1 MGDMGRDLALT
12 LASDTLWTALL
23 VAAPVLILSM
33 VVGLVISIFQVVTQ
47 IQEATLS
54 FVPKIVVV
62 ILALIVLGPW
72 MLTQVV
78 GLATRLI
85 GNIPSYF

>member
-33 VVGLVISIFQVVTQ
+33 VVGLAISIFQVVTQ

-78 GLATRLI
+78 NLATRLI